1 MKHLTIIALA
11 LLAAS
16 SFAQAEDTRF
26 GLQATVSKPSGDVG
40 DENWMDGKLGYGIGM
55 HLLVDLGGGIAIV
68 PRIDYTIYKNDRTIG
83 GLVKEDANLKIL
95 SGGADFHY
103 YFGREASQGFYVLG
117 GLGYASG
124 KFETEYSSPLIVLSA
139 DGSKGAFY
147 VQAGAGIQ
155 FTRNFGVEVR
165 YQSLEFKDVDTT
177 VMGLTSR
184 QDVSCP
190 SLQASVVVRF

>member
-1 MKHLTIIALA
+1 MKHFTAISLA

-26 GLQATVSKPSGDVG
+26 GFQATVSKPAGDVG
-40 DENWMDGKLGYGIGM
+40 EKDWMDSKLGYGIGL
-55 HLLVDLGGGIAIV
+55 HLLVDLGGGGAIV
-68 PRIDYTIYKNDRTIG
+68 PRIDYTMYKNDRTIG
-83 GLVKEDANLKIL
+83 SFITEDARLKIL

-103 YFGREASQGFYVLG
+103 YFSGEASQGFYIMG

-124 KFETEYSSPLIVLSA
+124 KFENEYASPVIILNS

-147 VQAGAGIQ
+147 IQAGLGLQ

-165 YQSLEFKDVDTT
+165 YQSLDFKDVDTT
-177 VMGLTSR
+177 FLGLTSR

-190 SLQASVVVRF
+190 SLQASFVMRF